1 MQFSYGNSH
10 VLNLYFISFMATSS
24 TSMQMNDIV
33 APNLNNTCS
42 NKYNITGEG
51 TACERSQLLG
61 MCVWYK
67 ESIQDEY

>member
-33 APNLNNTCS
+33 APNLNNTCC

-51 TACERSQLLG
+51 TASERS
-61 MCVWYK
+61 
-67 ESIQDEY
+67 

>member
-51 TACERSQLLG
+51 TASERS
-61 MCVWYK
+61 
-67 ESIQDEY
+67 